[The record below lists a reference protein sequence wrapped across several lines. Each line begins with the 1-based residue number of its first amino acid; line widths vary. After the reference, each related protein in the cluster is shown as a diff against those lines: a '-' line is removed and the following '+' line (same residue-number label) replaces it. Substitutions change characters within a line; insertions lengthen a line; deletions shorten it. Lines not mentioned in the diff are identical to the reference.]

1 MLGNKNNDN
10 NKDNNE
16 QKRKKIRQL
25 SIEIS
30 DAKFDRNPL
39 S

>member
-1 MLGNKNNDN
+1 MLGNKNNNN
-10 NKDNNE
+10 NKDNSE
-16 QKRKKIRQL
+16 QKRTKIRQL

-30 DAKFDRNPL
+30 DTKFNRNPL